1 MKAINIDWDVENP
14 EELENLPDE
23 IEIPSELANNYEC
36 EDEISDYITDLTG
49 FCHYGF
55 DLVD

>member
-1 MKAINIDWDVENP
+1 MRVIDIDWDVDYP
-14 EELENLPDE
+14 EDAADLPTE
-23 IEIPSELANNYEC
+23 IDLPYYMSS

-55 DLVD
+55 VVVDT

>member
-1 MKAINIDWDVENP
+1 MRVIDIDWDVDYP
-14 EELENLPDE
+14 EDAADLPAE
-23 IEIPSELANNYEC
+23 IDLPYYMGS

-55 DLVD
+55 VVVDT